1 MKVCDKCG
9 AFNSDNRQF
18 CIDCCDKLG
27 DPVSDKERERIEF
40 AIDSDINKLYN
51 DKDPLYVTLFDRFC
65 GVLSLVGF
73 VVCIG
78 VWVFA
83 LLNSKGF
90 GFPWYALLF
99 FTLSVLEAF
108 LPSLTWGIEKFRLSF
123 TVDNVEDATPSPL
136 YKWCRKASILLCLGI
151 GLLLM
156 AEMIIEL
163 I

>member
-1 MKVCDKCG
+1 M
-9 AFNSDNRQF
+9 
-18 CIDCCDKLG
+18 
-27 DPVSDKERERIEF
+27 
-40 AIDSDINKLYN
+40 
-51 DKDPLYVTLFDRFC
+51 
-65 GVLSLVGF
+65 
-73 VVCIG
+73 VCIG